1 LGGNSIAEGQ
11 VFGRR
16 AGMDATKYVKK
27 IKYSTLSRENIQK
40 EIARINQYVKNTKGI
55 PPQEIEDQLKKVMWN
70 KVGIFRDEKRL
81 KEAKIIVSKLL
92 REAKNMRARTNIRQ
106 RNRDLQDCLEVNNM
120 LQTAQVVIEAALLRK
135 ESRGAHSRTDF
146 PEMKD
151 EWEKNIMVKKEGEKI
166 VTKAI
171 PVVK

>member
-1 LGGNSIAEGQ
+1 
-11 VFGRR
+11 
-16 AGMDATKYVKK
+16 
-27 IKYSTLSRENIQK
+27 
-40 EIARINQYVKNTKGI
+40 
-55 PPQEIEDQLKKVMWN
+55 MWN